1 LKVSPKADYPVQ
13 VITEE
18 RYEDDPRT
26 GPLYRGIFRVVL
38 NHMVA
43 VLFVPETGV
52 GAPNWDYQHL
62 SEKLDAITTVED
74 ARLASVLGASYSV
87 TPNDARAGTED
98 RLEWPAQDTPVGHFD
113 SSTGVIFYVTNPDF
127 ARYAADLERLNGIV
141 FDAWENEPVSR
152 LRDYGVIRFIE
163 ERIVASPWLGPSDA
177 RMLGR

>member
-1 LKVSPKADYPVQ
+1 MKVSPKADYPVQ
-13 VITEE
+13 VTTEE

-52 GAPNWDYQHL
+52 GAPNWDYRQL

-87 TPNDARAGTED
+87 TPNDAHAGTED
-98 RLEWPAQDTPVGHFD
+98 RLEWPAQDTPAGHFD
-113 SSTGVIFYVTNPDF
+113 SSTGVIFYVTNARF
-127 ARYAADLERLNGIV
+127 ARYAADLERLEGIV

-152 LRDYGVIRFIE
+152 LRDYEVIRFIE
-163 ERIVASPWLGPSDA
+163 EQIVASPWFSPSDA
-177 RMLGR
+177 MMLGR